1 MKHKLI
7 TGFLFIAL
15 FTVAFFL
22 FVEFAHAEH
31 ASAVWTYNGTN
42 TEGGF
47 LIEQKLPSDTE
58 WSQTFVTESVQV
70 RSAAW
75 DFEPM
80 NGRTEYRLFAFTGD
94 QRSEP
99 SLAAFEYS
107 SYSAHNGLMTP
118 NILIYFTNPPEL

>member
-1 MKHKLI
+1 MKQKLLI
-7 TGFLFIAL
+7 SYLFI
-15 FTVAFFL
+15 TAFFL
-22 FVEFAHAEH
+22 LINPAYAEH

-58 WSQTFVTESVQV
+58 WTQMFVTESVQV
-70 RSAAW
+70 RSASW
-75 DFEPM
+75 DFEPT

-107 SYSAHNGLMTP
+107 SYSANDGLMTP